1 MRKTRVIHVI
11 TRFDKGGSAENTY
24 LTAAGLDREAYEVL
38 LVMGPSGE
46 SGMGPL
52 ERASVEENLSRL
64 RAQGVKILT
73 FAGLVRRV
81 SPVKD
86 WTVLFA
92 LWRLFRRERPAIVHT
107 HTSKAGILGRWAAW
121 LAGVPVLVH
130 TPHGHVFWGYFGPA
144 KTRVFILLERLTA
157 LITDRLVMLTDQ
169 ERLDHRRF
177 RVAPEGK
184 FTTVH
189 SGVDLRRLAAP
200 AGGRDGARRS
210 LGIPDGAFV
219 VGAVGRLTAVKGHGH
234 LLDAA
239 GAVIDRYPKTIFVF
253 LGAGELLGD
262 LQRQAAAL
270 GIEAN
275 VRFAG
280 WRPDVGLAM
289 SAFDLFAFPSINEG
303 MGKALVEAM
312 ALEKPVV
319 ASRIG
324 GITDLVNDGANGF
337 LVPPADPE
345 ALADR
350 ILFLM
355 ENPETGRRMAAKA
368 AETAAAY
375 GSAAM
380 VRKIEALYADLLSRR
395 EGRGVPER
403 CLATGEPRKAPL
415 PPA

>member
-1 MRKTRVIHVI
+1 
-11 TRFDKGGSAENTY
+11 
-24 LTAAGLDREAYEVL
+24 
-38 LVMGPSGE
+38 
-46 SGMGPL
+46 
-52 ERASVEENLSRL
+52 
-64 RAQGVKILT
+64 
-73 FAGLVRRV
+73 
-81 SPVKD
+81 
-86 WTVLFA
+86 
-92 LWRLFRRERPAIVHT
+92 
-107 HTSKAGILGRWAAW
+107 
-121 LAGVPVLVH
+121 
-130 TPHGHVFWGYFGPA
+130 
-144 KTRVFILLERLTA
+144 
-157 LITDRLVMLTDQ
+157 
-169 ERLDHRRF
+169 
-177 RVAPEGK
+177 
-184 FTTVH
+184 
-189 SGVDLRRLAAP
+189 
-200 AGGRDGARRS
+200 
-210 LGIPDGAFV
+210 
-219 VGAVGRLTAVKGHGH
+219 VGRLTAVKGHGH